1 MTGEKETEIKKE
13 TDTKRKR
20 QKDRQ
25 RTVKDS
31 SLTLQLND
39 CRLYEDKKRKSKTGR
54 EREEENWKHT
64 EVGMKGGQDE
74 RGKGKRRRSTLIQL
88 IGSLETEK

>member
-54 EREEENWKHT
+54 EREEENWKI
-64 EVGMKGGQDE
+64 GRASCRE
-74 RGKGKRRRSTLIQL
+74 RV
-88 IGSLETEK
+88 